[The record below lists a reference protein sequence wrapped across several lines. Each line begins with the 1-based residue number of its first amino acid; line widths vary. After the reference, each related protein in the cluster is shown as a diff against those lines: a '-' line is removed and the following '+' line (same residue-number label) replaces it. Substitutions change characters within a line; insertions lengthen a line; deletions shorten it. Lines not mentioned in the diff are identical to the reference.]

1 MPEIKKILCPI
12 DFSECSER
20 ALDYAA
26 RMANTLNAELQLLHA
41 YVDPLSAIPFA
52 RPGSAGPAT
61 AEPEIIAQARKK
73 RQEEVR
79 RLQDMCAQH
88 GITVQVQEIEGEPRR
103 VINEVA
109 NRENSDLIIM
119 GTHGRTGA
127 ARALLGSVSER
138 VVRSAPCPVLV
149 VP

>member
-1 MPEIKKILCPI
+1 MSYIKKILCPI

-26 RMANTLNAELQLLHA
+26 RMAKTLAADLQLLHA
-41 YVDPLSAIPFA
+41 YVDPLSSIPFA
-52 RPGSAGPAT
+52 RTSSAGAPS
-61 AEPEIIAQARKK
+61 AEPEIVAQARKHRK
-73 RQEEVR
+73 DEIL

-88 GITVQVQEIEGEPRR
+88 GVATQVEEVEGEARK

-109 NRENSDLIIM
+109 LRDNVDLIIM

-138 VVRSAPCPVLV
+138 VVRSSPCPVLI